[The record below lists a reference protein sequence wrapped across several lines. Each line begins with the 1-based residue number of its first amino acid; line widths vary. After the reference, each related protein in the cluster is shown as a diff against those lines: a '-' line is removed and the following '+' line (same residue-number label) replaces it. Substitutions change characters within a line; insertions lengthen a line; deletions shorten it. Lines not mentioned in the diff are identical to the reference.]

1 MIVTNNKSVYNKIKL
16 LRNHGLVDRDTVSL
30 LGYNS
35 RMDTLQAVVGNWML
49 PKAKNIAKKR
59 IANAKYLDKELIK
72 RNSRPKNVRHV
83 LLRTEYIKKGCS
95 FSHIC
100 LFKNRFSDR

>member
-49 PKAKNIAKKR
+49 PKAKNIAKK
-59 IANAKYLDKELIK
+59 
-72 RNSRPKNVRHV
+72 
-83 LLRTEYIKKGCS
+83 G
-95 FSHIC
+95 
-100 LFKNRFSDR
+100 